1 MGKSWEGEK
10 KQGGGQESSGI
21 QKEGEGTETFIRL
34 Q

>member
-10 KQGGGQESSGI
+10 KQGGGSG
-21 QKEGEGTETFIRL
+21 KFRYLERGEGTETFIRL